1 MAEKEHNEQLP
12 PPSSASTIPSNQI
25 MRMIKTMANA
35 LIGAVSRA
43 NQVSQSSTPTIP
55 TPITPT
61 FVPTPTDTPATFSTR
76 VNNGVKRQFP
86 GMFQPREVAERNPA
100 PVKKLD
106 ITFYV
111 LPGPA
116 TLTPKGSRDLE
127 LACAGLGRKVLSI
140 SEDCNHSEILSLLEK
155 DFAKLQPLNGRWMFY
170 KAAGGSGQ
178 RKLTVVP
185 LEAEGYSGRQL
196 KTASKNGKNTLFLV
210 PIQEELDSEALPYNS
225 VEFARMPQVA
235 CHMCKATVPLQML
248 ALHAEDCQPTKVVC
262 PVCYQKFLLSN
273 LPHHASLCAESSYSN
288 APEPNM
294 ELPGPS
300 RALCAAAG
308 DADKDKRDE
317 QKNKK
322 GVKRRREEHGR
333 GYFEFIEESK
343 YSRAKSPQPP
353 LEEEDEEF
361 DDTTVCLDT
370 YNSDLHFKVSRD
382 RYSAS
387 SLTMESFAY
396 LWAGG
401 RASYGLAK
409 GKACFEMKIIEKIP
423 VKHISSKGIEIHEVL
438 VGWSLPSGTLL
449 LGEEEHSYAFSTKG
463 KKTTNCKTEDYGE
476 SFDENDV
483 VGCFINFDGAEVE
496 LSFSKNGKDLGVAF
510 TVSKE
515 SLADQPLFPHVLCH
529 NCAVEFNFG
538 QQEAPFFPTPDGFT
552 FLQQIPVTE
561 RVRGPKGPD
570 TKEECEVIV
579 MVGLPGAGKT
589 SWVTKHTKE
598 NPGKYN
604 ILGTNTIL
612 EKMMIASLKRQM
624 KDVTKLTA
632 ISQRAPLFL
641 GKFIEIAARKKRNYI
656 LDQTNV
662 SAPAQRRKMCLFAG
676 FQRKAVVVC
685 PSDDDYKLRT
695 QKKAETDGKDVPEH
709 AVLKMKGIYTLPEE
723 GDYFTGVSYVELQK
737 DEATKLLEQ
746 YKEESKTSLPPEKK
760 PNQGGA
766 PPKRGGNRSR
776 GGKNQFSRGGG
787 GQGQR
792 GGRGGFQNRGN
803 FRGAPGPRGGFNRPP
818 RGFLPPPAFRG
829 GFPNRGGF
837 NNRGGGMPNRG
848 GAPRGGPGRG
858 NMGNMGNRGGAMHRG
873 NMGNRGGGNRGN
885 FNQKFRGRGGNN
897 RGFKN
902 GNFGMNKAQAFNQS
916 WQQGFWNQKPWSQQY
931 HPGYY

>member
-1 MAEKEHNEQLP
+1 M
-12 PPSSASTIPSNQI
+12 SSIN
-25 MRMIKTMANA
+25 
-35 LIGAVSRA
+35 
-43 NQVSQSSTPTIP
+43 
-55 TPITPT
+55 
-61 FVPTPTDTPATFSTR
+61 
-76 VNNGVKRQFP
+76 
-86 GMFQPREVAERNPA
+86 
-100 PVKKLD
+100 VKKLKVNELKD
-106 ITFYV
+106 ELKKRQLSDKGLKAELMDRLQAALDQEAEAGGAF
-111 LPGPA
+111 PGPGA
-116 TLTPKGSRDLE
+116 EENGNDGGYDGASALNDMGEEDLE
-127 LACAGLGRKVLSI
+127 DDLIGESMEADE
-140 SEDCNHSEILSLLEK
+140 EDADGGEAEA
-155 DFAKLQPLNGRWMFY
+155 DDA
-170 KAAGGSGQ
+170 AAGGGADVDEQEDDDMGEEEDEDAGVEMDKSDEDDD
-178 RKLTVVP
+178 VI
-185 LEAEGYSGRQL
+185 L
-196 KTASKNGKNTLFLV
+196 KEDD
-210 PIQEELDSEALPYNS
+210 EEMDK
-225 VEFARMPQVA
+225 FDD
-235 CHMCKATVPLQML
+235 
-248 ALHAEDCQPTKVVC
+248 EDG
-262 PVCYQKFLLSN
+262 
-273 LPHHASLCAESSYSN
+273 
-288 APEPNM
+288 APESQPA
-294 ELPGPS
+294 E
-300 RALCAAAG
+300 G
-308 DADKDKRDE
+308 DADTDKKAE

-401 RASYGLAK
+401 KASYGVAK

-423 VKHISSKGIEIHEVL
+423 VKHISSKGIDIHEVL
-438 VGWSLPSGTLL
+438 VGWSLASGSLL
-449 LGEEEHSYAFSTKG
+449 LGEEEYSYAYSLKG
-463 KKTTNCKTEDYGE
+463 KKTANCVTEDYGE

-483 VGCFINFDGAEVE
+483 IGCFINFEGPEVE
-496 LSFSKNGKDLGVAF
+496 ISFAKNGQDLGVAF
-510 TVSKE
+510 SVSKE
-515 SLADQPLFPHVLCH
+515 GLAERALFPHVLCH

-538 QQEAPFFPTPDGFT
+538 QREAPYFPTPEGFT
-552 FLQQIPVTE
+552 FLQKIAVE
-561 RVRGPKGPD
+561 DRVRGPKGPE

-589 SWVTKHTKE
+589 TWVKKHTDE

-604 ILGTNTIL
+604 ILGTHTIL

-624 KDVTKLTA
+624 KDTTKLMA

-685 PSDDDYKLRT
+685 PTDDDYKERT

-709 AVLKMKGIYTLPEE
+709 AVLKMKGIYTLPEQGE
-723 GDYFTGVSYVELQK
+723 HFSEVTYVELQK
-737 DEATKLLEQ
+737 EDATKLLEQ
-746 YKEESKTSLPPEKK
+746 YKEESRTALPPEKK

-766 PPKRGGNRSR
+766 PPKRGGSR
-776 GGKNQFSRGGG
+776 GRGPKNQFGRGGP
-787 GQGQR
+787 GQR

-803 FRGAPGPRGGFNRPP
+803 FRGVPGPRRLHQATQ
-818 RGFLPPPAFRG
+818 RLP
-829 GFPNRGGF
+829 
-837 NNRGGGMPNRG
+837 
-848 GAPRGGPGRG
+848 APTSLPGGPGR
-858 NMGNMGNRGGAMHRG
+858 GNMGNRGGAMHRG
-873 NMGNRGGGNRGN
+873 NMNRGGGANRGN

>member
-1 MAEKEHNEQLP
+1 M
-12 PPSSASTIPSNQI
+12 SSIN
-25 MRMIKTMANA
+25 
-35 LIGAVSRA
+35 
-43 NQVSQSSTPTIP
+43 
-55 TPITPT
+55 
-61 FVPTPTDTPATFSTR
+61 
-76 VNNGVKRQFP
+76 
-86 GMFQPREVAERNPA
+86 
-100 PVKKLD
+100 VKKLKVNELKD
-106 ITFYV
+106 ELKKRQLSDKGLKAELMDRLQAALDQEAEAGGA
-111 LPGPA
+111 LPGPEA
-116 TLTPKGSRDLE
+116 EENGNDGGSDGASGLNEMGEEDLE
-127 LACAGLGRKVLSI
+127 DDLVGESMEAEE
-140 SEDCNHSEILSLLEK
+140 EDGDGGEAEAYDADADANA
-155 DFAKLQPLNGRWMFY
+155 DADGG
-170 KAAGGSGQ
+170 ADAGGQQDDDMGEEEEDVGVEMDKSDEDDDVILKDDDEEMDKFEDGDEDGAPASQ
-178 RKLTVVP
+178 A
-185 LEAEGYSGRQL
+185 AE
-196 KTASKNGKNTLFLV
+196 
-210 PIQEELDSEALPYNS
+210 
-225 VEFARMPQVA
+225 
-235 CHMCKATVPLQML
+235 
-248 ALHAEDCQPTKVVC
+248 
-262 PVCYQKFLLSN
+262 
-273 LPHHASLCAESSYSN
+273 
-288 APEPNM
+288 
-294 ELPGPS
+294 
-300 RALCAAAG
+300 G
-308 DADKDKRDE
+308 DADTDKKAE

-401 RASYGLAK
+401 KASYGVAK
-409 GKACFEMKIIEKIP
+409 GKACLEMKIIEKIP
-423 VKHISSKGIEIHEVL
+423 VKHISSKGIDIHEVL
-438 VGWSLPSGTLL
+438 VGWSLASGSLL
-449 LGEEEHSYAFSTKG
+449 LGEEEHSYAFSLKG
-463 KKTTNCKTEDYGE
+463 KKTTNCVTEDYGE

-483 VGCFINFDGAEVE
+483 IGCLINFESDEVE
-496 LSFSKNGKDLGVAF
+496 ISFSKNGKDLGVTF
-510 TVSKE
+510 SINKE
-515 SLADQPLFPHVLCH
+515 ALADRPLFPHVLCH

-538 QQEAPFFPTPDGFT
+538 QREAPYFPVPEGFS
-552 FLQQIPVTE
+552 FLQQIAVE
-561 RVRGPKGPD
+561 DRVRGPKGPE

-589 SWVTKHTKE
+589 TWVKKHTEE

-604 ILGTNTIL
+604 ILGTHTIL

-624 KDVTKLTA
+624 KDTTKLAA

-685 PSDDDYKLRT
+685 PTDEDYKERT

-709 AVLKMKGIYTLPEE
+709 AVLKMKGIYTLPEQGE
-723 GDYFTGVSYVELQK
+723 HFTEVTYVELQK
-737 DEATKLLEQ
+737 EEATKLLEQ
-746 YKEESKTSLPPEKK
+746 YKEESRTALPPEKK

-766 PPKRGGNRSR
+766 PPKRGGSR
-776 GGKNQFSRGGG
+776 GRGPKNQFGRGGP
-787 GQGQR
+787 GQR

-803 FRGAPGPRGGFNRPP
+803 FRGAPGPRGGFSRPP

-829 GFPNRGGF
+829 GFSNRGNF
-837 NNRGGGMPNRG
+837 NRGGGGMPNRG

-858 NMGNMGNRGGAMHRG
+858 SMGNRGGSMHRG
-873 NMGNRGGGNRGN
+873 NMNRGGGGNRGN

-902 GNFGMNKAQAFNQS
+902 GNYGMNKAQAFNQS

>member
-1 MAEKEHNEQLP
+1 M
-12 PPSSASTIPSNQI
+12 SSIN
-25 MRMIKTMANA
+25 
-35 LIGAVSRA
+35 
-43 NQVSQSSTPTIP
+43 
-55 TPITPT
+55 
-61 FVPTPTDTPATFSTR
+61 
-76 VNNGVKRQFP
+76 
-86 GMFQPREVAERNPA
+86 
-100 PVKKLD
+100 VKKLKVNELKD
-106 ITFYV
+106 ELKKRQLSDKGLKAELMDRLQAALDLEAQAGGDF
-111 LPGPA
+111 PGPDA
-116 TLTPKGSRDLE
+116 EENGAEGGCDETSGLNYMGEEDLE
-127 LACAGLGRKVLSI
+127 DELVGESMEAEEEEEEEDGDGEGAGDGEGGEEAAEDVGPGDAADV
-140 SEDCNHSEILSLLEK
+140 SEQQDDEMGDEEEEDDDDDDAGVEMDKYDEDEDAILKDDDEEMDKCEDEDGAAGAPSAEGDAEK
-155 DFAKLQPLNGRWMFY
+155 DT
-170 KAAGGSGQ
+170 KA
-178 RKLTVVP
+178 
-185 LEAEGYSGRQL
+185 
-196 KTASKNGKNTLFLV
+196 
-210 PIQEELDSEALPYNS
+210 
-225 VEFARMPQVA
+225 
-235 CHMCKATVPLQML
+235 
-248 ALHAEDCQPTKVVC
+248 
-262 PVCYQKFLLSN
+262 
-273 LPHHASLCAESSYSN
+273 
-288 APEPNM
+288 
-294 ELPGPS
+294 
-300 RALCAAAG
+300 
-308 DADKDKRDE
+308 E

-401 RASYGLAK
+401 RATYGVAK

-438 VGWSLPSGTLL
+438 VGWSLANSNLL
-449 LGEEEHSYAFSTKG
+449 LGEEEHSYGYSVKG
-463 KKTTNCKTEDYGE
+463 KKTTNCVTEDYGE
-476 SFDENDV
+476 NFDENDV
-483 VGCFINFDGAEVE
+483 IGCFANFEGDEVE
-496 LSFSKNGKDLGVAF
+496 LSYSRNGKDLGVAF
-510 TVSKE
+510 RVSKE
-515 SLADQPLFPHVLCH
+515 SLAGRPLFPHVLCH
-529 NCAVEFNFG
+529 NCTVEFNFG
-538 QQEAPFFPTPDGFT
+538 QREVPYHAPPEGFA
-552 FLQQIPVTE
+552 FLQQIAVDE
-561 RVRGPKGPD
+561 RVRGPKGPESKAD
-570 TKEECEVIV
+570 CEVIV

-589 SWVTKHTKE
+589 TWVTKHTQE

-624 KDVTKLTA
+624 KDTTKLQA

-676 FQRKAVVVC
+676 FQRKAVVIC
-685 PSDDDYKLRT
+685 PTDEDYKQRT

-723 GDYFTGVSYVELQK
+723 GECFNEVTYVELQK

-746 YKEESKTSLPPEKK
+746 YKEESRNALPPEKK
-760 PNQGGA
+760 ANQGGA
-766 PPKRGGNRSR
+766 TPKRGNRGR

-787 GQGQR
+787 PGPR
-792 GGRGGFQNRGN
+792 GGRGSFQNRGN
-803 FRGAPGPRGGFNRPP
+803 FRGVPGPRGGFNRPP

-829 GFPNRGGF
+829 GFSNRGNFSRG
-837 NNRGGGMPNRG
+837 GGGMPNRG
-848 GAPRGGPGRG
+848 GVPRGGPGRG
-858 NMGNMGNRGGAMHRG
+858 NMGNRGGSMQRG
-873 NMGNRGGGNRGN
+873 SMNRGGGASRGN
-885 FNQKFRGRGGNN
+885 FNQNFRGRGGNN

>member
-1 MAEKEHNEQLP
+1 M
-12 PPSSASTIPSNQI
+12 SSIN
-25 MRMIKTMANA
+25 
-35 LIGAVSRA
+35 
-43 NQVSQSSTPTIP
+43 
-55 TPITPT
+55 
-61 FVPTPTDTPATFSTR
+61 
-76 VNNGVKRQFP
+76 
-86 GMFQPREVAERNPA
+86 
-100 PVKKLD
+100 VKKLKVNELKD
-106 ITFYV
+106 E
-111 LPGPA
+111 LKKRQ
-116 TLTPKGSRDLE
+116 LSDKGLKAE
-127 LACAGLGRKVLSI
+127 LMDRLQAALDQEAQSAG
-140 SEDCNHSEILSLLEK
+140 
-155 DFAKLQPLNGRWMFY
+155 DFSSHEPEANG
-170 KAAGGSGQ
+170 
-178 RKLTVVP
+178 
-185 LEAEGYSGRQL
+185 AEGSYDDGNGLNYMGDEDLDDDLVGESMEADEEDGDAGEDAGEDERAVVEQQDDDMGEEEEEDAGVEMDKLDEDEDALL
-196 KTASKNGKNTLFLV
+196 KEDD
-210 PIQEELDSEALPYNS
+210 EEMDKFDEEDEDDDVALDNI
-225 VEFARMPQVA
+225 
-235 CHMCKATVPLQML
+235 
-248 ALHAEDCQPTKVVC
+248 
-262 PVCYQKFLLSN
+262 
-273 LPHHASLCAESSYSN
+273 
-288 APEPNM
+288 
-294 ELPGPS
+294 PGE
-300 RALCAAAG
+300 G
-308 DADKDKRDE
+308 DADKDKSDE

-401 RASYGLAK
+401 RASYGVAQ
-409 GKACFEMKIIEKIP
+409 GRAAFEMKITEKIP
-423 VKHISSKGIEIHEVL
+423 VKHISSKGIEIHEVR
-438 VGWSLPSGTLL
+438 VGWSLANGTLL
-449 LGEEEHSYAFSTKG
+449 LGEEKHSYAFSTKA
-463 KKTTNCKTEDYGE
+463 KKTTNCVTEDFGE
-476 SFDENDV
+476 TFDENDV
-483 VGCFINFDGAEVE
+483 VGCYINFGDAEVE
-496 LSFSKNGKDLGVAF
+496 LSFSKNGQDLGVAF
-510 TVSKE
+510 RVSKE
-515 SLADQPLFPHVLCH
+515 ELGGQPLFPHVLCH

-538 QQEAPFFPTPDGFT
+538 QRETPFFTQLEGFT
-552 FLQQIPVTE
+552 FLQQIPVNE
-561 RVRGPKGPD
+561 RVRGPKGPE
-570 TKEECEVIV
+570 TKEDCEVIV

-589 SWVTKHTKE
+589 MWVTKHTQE

-604 ILGTNTIL
+604 VLGTNTIL

-685 PSDDDYKLRT
+685 PTDEDYKQRT

-709 AVLKMKGIYTLPEE
+709 AVLKMKGIYTLPEVGE
-723 GDYFTGVSYVELQK
+723 CFSEVIYVELQK
-737 DEATKLLEQ
+737 EEATKLLEQ

-760 PNQGGA
+760 ANQGGA
-766 PPKRGGNRSR
+766 PPKRGGNRGR
-776 GGKNQFSRGGG
+776 GGKNQFSRGGGGGG

-803 FRGAPGPRGGFNRPP
+803 FRGVPGPRGGFARPP

-829 GFPNRGGF
+829 GFNRGSF
-837 NNRGGGMPNRG
+837 NRGGGMPNRG
-848 GAPRGGPGRG
+848 GAPRGGPIRG
-858 NMGNMGNRGGAMHRG
+858 NMGHMGNRGGAMHRG
-873 NMGNRGGGNRGN
+873 NMNRGGGGANRGN